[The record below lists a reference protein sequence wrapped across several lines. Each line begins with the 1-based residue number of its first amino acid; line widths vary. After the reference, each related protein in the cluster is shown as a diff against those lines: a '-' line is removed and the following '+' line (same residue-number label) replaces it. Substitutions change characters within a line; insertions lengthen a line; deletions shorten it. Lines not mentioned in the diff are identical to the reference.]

1 MSIQY
6 KAVILIGL
14 PFKKVFNSV
23 EEYENLDYGIYASSE
38 LKVILPF
45 YDAGLEDSLVGIPL
59 VESRSFN
66 YKNIATS
73 MDTQKSRELF
83 KLITGKE
90 AKVYLTTSW
99 Y

>member
-1 MSIQY
+1 MSSQY
-6 KAVILIGL
+6 TAVILVGL
-14 PFKKVFNSV
+14 PFKEVFQSMN
-23 EEYENLDYGIYASSE
+23 EYESLDYGIYASSE
-38 LKVILPF
+38 LQVILPF

-59 VESRSFN
+59 VESHSFN
-66 YKNIATS
+66 YKDIATS
-73 MDTQKSRELF
+73 IDTQKNRELF